1 MIIGVSHNSRL
12 MGPRDSELKAEWATV
27 LGSTLGPAFFAQPPF
42 RAAMKVKQ
50 APEDFQ
56 VEELTSVVPGR
67 RGDFAF
73 YRLEKSNWTTP
84 DALAL
89 IRRRWRVEPRRLSYG
104 GLKDRHAATLQYLT
118 IFHGPR
124 RNLTQQQI
132 KVTYLG
138 QLERPYSS
146 HDIACNRFRLTLRD
160 LSEV

>member
-1 MIIGVSHNSRL
+1 MINGVSHNSRL

-50 APEDFQ
+50 SPDDFQ
-56 VEELTSVVPGR
+56 VEELTSVVPGQ

-73 YRLEKSNWTTP
+73 YRLAKSNWTTP

-104 GLKDRHAATLQYLT
+104 GLKDRHAATIQYLT
-118 IFHGPR
+118 IHHGPR
-124 RNLTQQQI
+124 RSLQQEG
-132 KVTYLG
+132 VSLTYLG
-138 QLERPYSS
+138 QVTAAYLSR
-146 HDIACNRFRLTLRD
+146 DIRANRFTLVMRHLT
-160 LSEV
+160 